1 MPVVEAMIH
10 DLSYAFRVLRRNR
23 LAAVAVLMLG
33 IGIGGITVM
42 FSVVDAVL
50 LRPLPFPDAD
60 NLVRIW
66 ELTREGDRFSFS
78 DPTYLDL
85 RAEARH
91 LESVAAFRETGAG
104 RVLTGGGEPERVTDL
119 AVSASFFAVI
129 GVQPLLGRSFDAGD
143 DRPFD
148 SAQDGPAAAERV
160 AVLSDALWR
169 RQFAADPAVI
179 GRTVMLDDQPLVI
192 RGVMPRGFDFPA
204 DTDLWVPLGADARR
218 DRTDKE
224 LAVIGRLAPGATLE
238 QVRDEL
244 RAFARRT
251 AATSPQSNSGWSA
264 TAIPFFEWLV
274 TPRLRDA
281 VWVLFGAVGFLLVLA
296 CANVAN
302 LLIAH
307 AATRQTELQVRA
319 ALGGA
324 RMRLVRQLLTEA
336 AMLAFLGTG
345 VGLIVAFWSADAVRL
360 LGGAHIPRLDEL
372 RIDGTVLTFACA
384 AGAASCLLFGVAPAL
399 HATRVGTAFSLGG
412 SARVTRR
419 SGRTRAGLV
428 VIEVGLAVVL
438 LAGAGLMANSFMR
451 LINVDTGFD
460 DAGLVAIPLDLPQS
474 RYADARRRAFHAEVL
489 DRTRALPGIVAA
501 GATST
506 NPFRELGF
514 SNDVTPEDRA
524 ADAPPSGLVQAGW
537 RSVTPGFFEA
547 MGIRLIAGRVFE
559 SRDRNGSE
567 RVVVISDSLA
577 RRLWPNQQA
586 VGRRVY
592 WGGTTGRT
600 RLVIGVVADIRDT
613 RLEADAPPI
622 LFVPYEQVDPPKM
635 TLIVRSRPEAPPIGP
650 AFRAMLTEMDAALPP
665 PAVEPVSASRAASAA
680 GQRFNLALLVS
691 FAAIGLALAASGIYA
706 MLAFTV
712 AERRREI
719 GVRVALGADHRTIA
733 ALVLREGLLVSVAGV
748 TAGAVAALAVTRVLE
763 GLLFE
768 VDPADPVTFAV
779 VTAGLLLIALLA
791 CYLPA
796 RQATQVDPV
805 TVLRVE

>member
-1 MPVVEAMIH
+1 
-10 DLSYAFRVLRRNR
+10 
-23 LAAVAVLMLG
+23 
-33 IGIGGITVM
+33 
-42 FSVVDAVL
+42 
-50 LRPLPFPDAD
+50 
-60 NLVRIW
+60 
-66 ELTREGDRFSFS
+66 
-78 DPTYLDL
+78 
-85 RAEARH
+85 
-91 LESVAAFRETGAG
+91 
-104 RVLTGGGEPERVTDL
+104 
-119 AVSASFFAVI
+119 
-129 GVQPLLGRSFDAGD
+129 
-143 DRPFD
+143 
-148 SAQDGPAAAERV
+148 
-160 AVLSDALWR
+160 
-169 RQFAADPAVI
+169 
-179 GRTVMLDDQPLVI
+179 
-192 RGVMPRGFDFPA
+192 MPRGFDFPGGV
-204 DTDLWVPLGADARR
+204 DLWVPLGADARR

-224 LAVIGRLAPGATLE
+224 LAVIGRLAPNATLD
-238 QVRDEL
+238 QARDEL

-251 AATSPQSNSGWSA
+251 AAVSPQSNAGWSA

-336 AMLAFLGTG
+336 ALLALLGTG
-345 VGLIVAFWSADAVRL
+345 VGLIVAFWSADAVRF
-360 LGGAHIPRLDEL
+360 LGAAHIPRLDEL
-372 RIDGTVLTFACA
+372 RIDGTVLAFACA

-399 HATRVGTAFSLGG
+399 HATRIDAGSSLGG
-412 SARVTRR
+412 AARVTRR
-419 SGRTRAGLV
+419 SSRTRAALV
-428 VIEVGLAVVL
+428 VVEVGLAVVL
-438 LAGAGLMANSFMR
+438 LAGAGLMANSFIR

-460 DAGLVAIPLDLPQS
+460 DTGLVAIPVDLPPS
-474 RYADARRRAFHAEVL
+474 RYADTRRRVFRAEVL
-489 DRTRALPGIVAA
+489 ERTRMLPGVTAA

-514 SNDVTPEDRA
+514 SNNVTPEDRA
-524 ADAPPSGLVQAGW
+524 ADAPPSGLVQAAW

-547 MGIRLIAGRVFE
+547 MGIRVIAGRVFD
-559 SRDRNGSE
+559 SRDRDGTE

-577 RRLWPNQQA
+577 LRLWPDQQA

-600 RLVIGVVADIRDT
+600 RLVIGVTADIRDT
-613 RLEADAPPI
+613 RLEAEPPPM
-622 LFVPYEQVDPPKM
+622 LFVPYEQVDLPKM
-635 TLIVRSRPEAPPIGP
+635 TLVVRSRPDAPPVGP
-650 AFRAMLTEMDAALPP
+650 AFRTMLAQMDAALPA

-680 GQRFNLALLVS
+680 GQRFNLALLAS
-691 FAAIGLALAASGIYA
+691 FAAVGLALAAGGIYA

-719 GVRVALGADHRTIA
+719 GVRVALGADRRTVA
-733 ALVLREGLLVSVAGV
+733 ALVLREGFIVSVAGIA
-748 TAGAVAALAVTRVLE
+748 AGAIAALALTRVLE

-768 VDPADPVTFAV
+768 VDPADPITFAIV
-779 VTAGLLLIALLA
+779 AAGLLLVALLA

-796 RQATQVDPV
+796 RQATKVDPV

>member
-1 MPVVEAMIH
+1 MPAVETMIH
-10 DLSYAFRVLRRNR
+10 DLRYAIRVLRRNR
-23 LAAVAVLMLG
+23 LTAVAVCMLG

-50 LRPLPFPDAD
+50 LRPLPFRHAD

-85 RAEARH
+85 QAEARS

-104 RVLTGGGEPERVTDL
+104 QVLTGGTEPERVT
-119 AVSASFFAVI
+119 AVPVSASFFAVF
-129 GVQPLLGRSFDAGD
+129 GVEPLLGRSFEAND
-143 DRPFD
+143 DRPVR
-148 SAQDGPAAAERV
+148 SGPGAERV

-169 RQFAADPAVI
+169 RQFGADAAVI
-179 GRTVMLDDQPLVI
+179 GRVVLLDDEPTRI

-224 LAVIGRLAPGATLE
+224 LAVIGRLARGATLE
-238 QVRDEL
+238 QAREEL

-251 AATSPQSNSGWSA
+251 AAAWPQSNAGWSA

-281 VWVLFGAVGFLLVLA
+281 VWVLFGAVAFLLVLA

-307 AATRQTELQVRA
+307 AATRRAELQVRS

-324 RMRLVRQLLTEA
+324 RRRLVRQLLTEA
-336 AMLAFLGTG
+336 AILALLGTG
-345 VGLIVAFWSADAVRL
+345 VGLIVAFWSTDAVRL
-360 LGGAHIPRLDEL
+360 LGGAHIPRLDAL
-372 RIDGTVLTFACA
+372 RIDGTVLAFACA

-399 HATRVGTAFSLGG
+399 HATRLGAAAMLGG
-412 SARVTRR
+412 TRVAGG
-419 SGRTRAGLV
+419 SSRTRAGLV
-428 VIEVGLAVVL
+428 VVEVGLAVVL
-438 LAGAGLMANSFMR
+438 LASAGLMANSFMR
-451 LINVDTGFD
+451 LVNVDAGFTD
-460 DAGLVAIPLDLPQS
+460 SGLVAIPLDLPQS

-489 DRTRALPGIVAA
+489 DRTRALPGVVAA

-524 ADAPPSGLVQAGW
+524 ANAPPSGLVQAGW

-559 SRDRNGSE
+559 PRDRDGSE

-577 RRLWPNQQA
+577 RRLWPNQPA

-600 RLVIGVVADIRDT
+600 RLVIGVTADIRDT
-613 RLEADAPPI
+613 RLEAVPPPM

-635 TLIVRSRPEAPPIGP
+635 TLVVRSRPDAPPIGP
-650 AFRAMLTEMDAALPP
+650 AFRTMLADMDAGLPP
-665 PAVEPVSASRAASAA
+665 PAVEPVSASRAASS
-680 GQRFNLALLVS
+680 GRERFNLALLVA

-733 ALVLREGLLVSVAGV
+733 RMVLREGLVVSLAGI
-748 TAGAVAALAVTRVLE
+748 TAGCVAALAVTRVLE

-768 VDPADPVTFAV
+768 VDPADPITFAI
-779 VTAGLLLIALLA
+779 VTAGLLLVALLA

-796 RQATQVDPV
+796 RQATQVDPI